1 MTRFVNSF
9 QTAVTLALVAIGA
22 AIPSGAAHAYSL
34 LEAWEAALKAD
45 PAFQGAYY
53 EREVGRYNEPLAKSQ
68 LLPNISLSTADS
80 KVKGD
85 RSSLDL
91 TSGLSGDIPLAYTSS
106 SRSLNLRVPLYSPEG
121 LARWRQGKAQ
131 STYADDLYVV
141 RGKDLANRVS
151 AAYLDVLLAIEIL
164 AQAEEQV
171 GVYRNQERVAQ
182 RRFAGGEGTRTE
194 VAETQARADLAAVQ
208 VIEARDQL
216 SVARRVL
223 TNITGRDSASV
234 TRGGALRVAVTVQPA
249 SLETWFEQAVAA
261 NPEIRARR
269 QSVEIARLEVE
280 RARSGHLPRV
290 DLVGSV
296 SKTKND
302 TVNTLNTQFNL
313 RSLGVQVTIP
323 IYQGGYVDLLTSQAI
338 ASLEKSRL
346 EVEQEVNAQRTEVS
360 RAYFSAISGLAK
372 MEAQTRAL
380 QSSELA
386 LEGARAGMRT
396 GFRSMLDVLDGERQ
410 LYQARRD
417 LAQTRFTFLAA
428 YSRLK
433 LIAGQPFEEVMS
445 QLEAVLP

>member
-1 MTRFVNSF
+1 MSSFTKPTRS
-9 QTAVTLALVAIGA
+9 AVVLALAAIGL
-22 AIPSGAAHAYSL
+22 ITSPGAVRAYSL
-34 LEAWEAALKAD
+34 IEAWEAALKAD
-45 PAFQGAYY
+45 PAFQGARY
-53 EREVGRYNEPLAKSQ
+53 ERDIGRYNEPLAKSQ
-68 LLPNISLSTADS
+68 LLPSLSFSTADS

-91 TSGLSGDIPLAYTSS
+91 SSGLGGEVPLAYTSS
-106 SRSLNLRVPLYSPEG
+106 SRALNLRVPLYSPDG
-121 LARWRQGKAQ
+121 LARWRQSKAQ
-131 STYADDLYVV
+131 SVYADDLYVV

-194 VAETQARADLAAVQ
+194 IAETQARADLAAVQ

-223 TNITGRDSASV
+223 TNFTGRDSAGV
-234 TRGGALRVAVTVQPA
+234 ARGGPLRVAVTVQPTA
-249 SLETWFEQAVAA
+249 LETWFEQAVAA
-261 NPEIRARR
+261 SPEIRARR
-269 QSVEIARLEVE
+269 QSVEVAKFEVE
-280 RARSGHLPRV
+280 RARAGHLPRV

-313 RSLGVQVTIP
+313 RSLGVQVTVP
-323 IYQGGYVDLLTSQAI
+323 IYQGGYFDLLTSQAM
-338 ASLEKSRL
+338 ASLEKARL
-346 EVEQEVNAQRTEVS
+346 EVDQEINAQRIEVN
-360 RAYFSAISGLAK
+360 RAYSAAVSGLAK
-372 MEAQTRAL
+372 MEAQSRAL
-380 QSSELA
+380 ESSELA